1 MTFMKDNWCC
11 DPSFVSKG
19 IIIGHEIQMQMGLD
33 TSYTC
38 QQACSATAT
47 T

>member
-33 TSYTC
+33 TSLLSY
-38 QQACSATAT
+38 SDYLEN
-47 T
+47 